1 MVIAF
6 SHVKYAVNRHPGDMV
21 KDASPFPFL
30 FLKFQAFIP
39 HKRAYLQARSTRL
52 FFSKIG
58 QGFKKAFCKT
68 PQELSGSIPWL
79 PAPYSSDLGRAGTNS
94 DRMNLH

>member
-6 SHVKYAVNRHPGDMV
+6 SSVKYAVNIRLPGDVV

-39 HKRAYLQARSTRL
+39 HKRAYLQARL

-68 PQELSGSIPWL
+68 P
-79 PAPYSSDLGRAGTNS
+79 
-94 DRMNLH
+94 